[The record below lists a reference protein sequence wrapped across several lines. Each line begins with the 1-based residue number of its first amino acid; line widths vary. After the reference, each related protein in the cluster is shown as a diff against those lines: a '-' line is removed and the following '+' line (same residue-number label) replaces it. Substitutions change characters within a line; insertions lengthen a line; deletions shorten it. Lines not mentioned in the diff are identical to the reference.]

1 MVASFKI
8 KYIYINNSCAVKV
21 LLEII
26 LNNTN
31 FQNNLETREHVSG
44 DFQHCFREKDT

>member
-1 MVASFKI
+1 MVASFKV

-31 FQNNLETREHVSG
+31 FQITLETREHVSE
-44 DFQHCFREKDT
+44 DFQHVLEKEDT